1 MDDPF
6 WNVYYPPNHFKCRST
21 VRQRSG
27 TYTTPDHKIE
37 QAEIPPMF
45 RTNLAKNGLVFPN
58 EHPYWK
64 DMPEEYLN
72 MALNVQIKEIKDWA
86 KNNLLGTTVKVS
98 KIGDVGFN
106 NTAIKEFL
114 NQPHVYKLDKN
125 KILYNIKD
133 VLKSATYIDSSP
145 DIKGNKMVKCWHYL
159 EILLKGAKSYIVVRE
174 LVTGEKILY
183 SIVESLKR
191 K

>member
-1 MDDPF
+1 
-6 WNVYYPPNHFKCRST
+6 
-21 VRQRSG
+21 
-27 TYTTPDHKIE
+27 
-37 QAEIPPMF
+37 MF

-64 DMPEEYLN
+64 DMPEEALK
-72 MALNVQIKEIKDWA
+72 MAIKLQIKQIKDWA
-86 KNNLLGTTVKVS
+86 KSNLLDITVKIS
-98 KIGDVGFN
+98 KVGEVGFN
-106 NTAIKEFL
+106 NTAIKELL
-114 NQPHVYKLDKN
+114 NQPHVYKLEKN
-125 KILYNIKD
+125 TLLYNIKD

-159 EILLKGAKSYIVVRE
+159 EILLKGTKSYVVIRE
-174 LVTGEKILY
+174 LVIGEKILY